1 MSVNPDEV
9 GKNLRRNVLSNY
21 AALGFRI
28 ARGLVGF
35 RLLYEA
41 LSTEEFGYWALLWS
55 IFGYGVLLD
64 FGFGITVQK
73 SVAQLVARQKWDE
86 LNRALSTIFVMYCG
100 IGLLLIGV
108 GVALQDSWLDWVE
121 IGVANRARF
130 GHIFTLF
137 VGVMGVMFPLAVFP
151 EILRGQ
157 QRIALVNMLN
167 VASSAIGLTMICVAV
182 WLHWDFTTI
191 VLIAA
196 GETLLAPV
204 AAVFLAFVHTPT
216 LRLSPRHFSR
226 AELRQA
232 SRFSLVAYLIMV
244 SYLLM
249 TKTDLLVIGTL
260 ISVQAAALYQP
271 GAKLAETFGMLVR
284 QLADVMQ
291 PAAAHLYARDDR
303 AGIRELLTN
312 GIRFSALLATPLYL
326 VTVFY
331 VPWLIQ
337 LLTGQLPTD
346 VAVIHV
352 GQVLVLWA
360 YGFVVT
366 HNVYKRIA
374 VMGGHEKKLLWV
386 GVLEAVGNL
395 GLSVGLVLAGWGLVG
410 VALGTLVPA
419 MLLGWL
425 VLWRWSAHEAGH
437 TYFGFARVTLLRTWL
452 ASLPLLGVLL
462 IGRSFGLQSPA
473 VGRLPFFGYLALV
486 GVFALVAIW
495 TGGLHPSER
504 TLILARLSRPLRRV
518 APTEK

>member
-9 GKNLRRNVLSNY
+9 GKNIRRNVLSNY

-41 LSTEEFGYWALLWS
+41 LSAEEFGYWALLWS

-73 SVAQLVARQKWDE
+73 SVAQLAARGEWDA
-86 LNRALSTIFVMYCG
+86 LNRSLSTIFVMYCG
-100 IGLLLIGV
+100 IGLLL
-108 GVALQDSWLDWVE
+108 VAGGFAFTGPWLDWVQIATE
-121 IGVANRARF
+121 NRDRF
-130 GHIFTLF
+130 GHVFTLF

-167 VASSAIGLTMICVAV
+167 VASSALGLGMICVAV
-182 WLHWDFTTI
+182 WQRWDFASI

-204 AAVFLAFVHTPT
+204 AAVFFAFAHTPS
-216 LRLSPRHFSR
+216 LRISPRHFSTS
-226 AELRQA
+226 ELKEA

-271 GAKLAETFGMLVR
+271 GAKLAETFGLLVR
-284 QLADVMQ
+284 QLADVLQ
-291 PAAAHLYARDDR
+291 PAAAHLYAKDDR
-303 AGIRELLTN
+303 AGIRELLSN

-331 VPWLIQ
+331 VPWIIQ
-337 LLTGQLPTD
+337 LLTGRSHTEPEVFL
-346 VAVIHV
+346 V
-352 GQVLVLWA
+352 GQALVLWA

-386 GVLEAVGNL
+386 GLAEAAGNVA
-395 GLSVGLVLAGWGLVG
+395 LSVGLVLNGWGLVG
-410 VALGTLVPA
+410 VSLGTLVPA
-419 MLLGWL
+419 MLVGWL
-425 VLWRWSAHEAGH
+425 VLWRWSAQEAGYG
-437 TYFGFARVTLLRTWL
+437 YFAFMRVTLLRTWL

-462 IGRSFGLQSPA
+462 AGRSLGLLSPA
-473 VGRLPFFGYLALV
+473 AGAPFFGYLALV
-486 GVFALVAIW
+486 GVFGIVAIW

-504 TLILARLSRPLRRV
+504 ALILARLVRPTRRV
-518 APTEK
+518 TPTEK